1 VTALTATKPTTRD
14 QLERLALWTVRGK
27 FPDSHIS
34 SVLAKLIPDMDPATA
49 LVRYGHLV
57 EAVAVE
63 YQWEAGALDVCE
75 VLPGAEGTDLEGQAS
90 EAIRTA
96 VDLALDELLD
106 AAGNEL
112 AA

>member
-1 VTALTATKPTTRD
+1 MTTLTATKPTTRD
-14 QLERLALWTVRGK
+14 QLERLALWTVQGK

-34 SVLAKLIPDMDPATA
+34 SVLAKLIPDTDPATA

-63 YQWEAGALDVCE
+63 FQWEAGALDVCE
-75 VLPGAEGTDLEGQAS
+75 VLPGGTGVDMEGQAS
-90 EAIRTA
+90 EAVRTA

-106 AAGNEL
+106 TASTEL